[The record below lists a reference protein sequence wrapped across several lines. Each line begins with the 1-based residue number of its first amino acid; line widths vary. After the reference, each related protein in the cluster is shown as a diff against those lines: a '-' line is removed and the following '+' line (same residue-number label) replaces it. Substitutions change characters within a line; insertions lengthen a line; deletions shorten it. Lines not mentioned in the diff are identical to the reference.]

1 MRIQKAYR
9 KIAWTRGDTDGNVEE
24 SVYVGRW
31 RLNQGFESCQVQG
44 EQLLRVH
51 LLLLTQP
58 RSGESGSAGSPR
70 SGAGSASAVSVGVR
84 RRTVVGGSVR
94 TYIQAISRVSLLRRK
109 PFSTEGVKLL
119 CIFYG
124 YSAHWTERLA
134 SVTGIEVA
142 IDSAVAIASAAAI
155 SKVAIPPTGTD
166 NA

>member
-70 SGAGSASAVSVGVR
+70 TGAGSASAVSIGVR
-84 RRTVVGGSVR
+84 RRTVVGGFVR
-94 TYIQAISRVSLLRRK
+94 TYIPAILRVRLL
-109 PFSTEGVKLL
+109 G
-119 CIFYG
+119 
-124 YSAHWTERLA
+124 
-134 SVTGIEVA
+134 
-142 IDSAVAIASAAAI
+142 
-155 SKVAIPPTGTD
+155 
-166 NA
+166 